1 MAIADIPFED
11 CRFKCEEWDK
21 IKPKMPFGAVP
32 VMHVNGEA
40 LGQSDAMLRYVGKLG
55 GLYPSDPLEALRVDE
70 VVDTM
75 SATILAAFS
84 YWGPDQ
90 GMLQKA
96 RDAFVERDIPRYL
109 GTVDGRIKAS
119 KKGPFFLGPQV
130 SIADLKITQ
139 VFTML
144 TIGCLEHIDPTV
156 LDRYSSLSSISKA
169 VLNMRAVQKWKSM
182 NNEVI
187 R

>member
-11 CRFKCEEWDK
+11 CRFKSEEWPK
-21 IKPKMPFGAVP
+21 IKPNMPFGAVP

-75 SATILAAFS
+75 SDTMLAAFS
-84 YWGPDQ
+84 YYGPDQ
-90 GMLQKA
+90 SKLQKA
-96 RDAFVERDIPRYL
+96 RHLFVEQDIPRYL
-109 GTVDGRIKAS
+109 GTLDDRIKAS
-119 KKGPFFLGPQV
+119 KRGPFFLGDQV

-144 TIGCLEHIDPTV
+144 TIGSLEHIEPTV
-156 LDRYSSLSSISKA
+156 LDRYSRLSSISKA
-169 VLNMRAVQKWKSM
+169 VMDMRAVRK
-182 NNEVI
+182 
-187 R
+187 